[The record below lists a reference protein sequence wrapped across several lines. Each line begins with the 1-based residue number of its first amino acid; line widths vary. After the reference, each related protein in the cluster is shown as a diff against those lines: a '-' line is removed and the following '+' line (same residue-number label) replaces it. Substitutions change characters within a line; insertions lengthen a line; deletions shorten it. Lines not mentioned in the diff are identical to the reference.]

1 MNWLKKVTILRLL
14 ILASN
19 LVKKAGYNSKSSEI
33 EKQIN
38 DHNHSNKYSTT
49 QGFNK
54 LTSEKL
60 WCKIQTANLASK
72 NDIANFVKKTYV
84 DEKLINNIR
93 KIIFSA
99 GFFTEF
105 LIIYVIYMYLLD

>member
-1 MNWLKKVTILRLL
+1 MMNWLKKVTILRLL

-19 LVKKAGYNSKSSEI
+19 LVKKAGYNSKISEI

-38 DHNHSNKYSTT
+38 DHNHSNNYSTT

-54 LTSEKL
+54 LTSENF

-72 NDIANFVKKTYV
+72 NDIVNFVKKTYV
-84 DEKLINNIR
+84 DEKH
-93 KIIFSA
+93 
-99 GFFTEF
+99 
-105 LIIYVIYMYLLD
+105 